1 MRLPRPTYA
10 NVCSTIALFLAAG
23 GTAWAAATL
32 PAGSVTTREIQN
44 GTIRGVDVRNG
55 SLTSADFAALTLLR
69 GVRGETG
76 ADGAPGAPGTPGA
89 TGASGL
95 AGQAGTAGTDGR
107 NASEPLRSGETVYGV
122 SGGNDW
128 VGTGGITNYV
138 SLPAPAPTALD
149 NTHVNTAEGFDA
161 DPECT
166 GSAASPTAPAGKVCI
181 YFFQWNAA
189 ACQNEQGYVSP
200 ELGRYGFVFTFHQ
213 EGVLNC
219 VIQAVWAYTAP

>member
-10 NVCSTIALFLAAG
+10 NVCSTIALFLAVG

-32 PAGSVTTREIQN
+32 PEGSVTTREIQN

-55 SLTSADFAALTLLR
+55 SLTSADFANGTLLR
-69 GVRGETG
+69 GARGETG
-76 ADGAPGAPGTPGA
+76 AGGAPGAAGA
-89 TGASGL
+89 TGSTGATGL
-95 AGQAGTAGTDGR
+95 GGQAGTAGADGR

-122 SGGNDW
+122 AGGNDW
-128 VGTGGITNYV
+128 VGGGGITNYV
-138 SLPAPAPTALD
+138 SLPARAPTALD
-149 NTHVNTAEGFDA
+149 SAHVNTAEGYDA
-161 DPECT
+161 DPACT

-189 ACQNEQGYVSP
+189 ACQNEQGYDSS
-200 ELGRYGFVFTFHQ
+200 ELGRYGFAFTFQQ